1 MNTYEQCCSIR
12 RIILN
17 CTAEVTNYKSWGK
30 DFAYSFIMELPEK
43 IKIKNLN
50 PSELTMDEMK
60 DLGFGRWDEKTELML
75 IPLWLMQFIDPEI
88 YVMSIDGETVQFKHA
103 DNDHRFGCLAFGV
116 IPKK

>member
-17 CTAEVTNYKSWGK
+17 CTAEVMNYKSWGEEY
-30 DFAYSFIMELPEK
+30 AYKRIMELPQI
-43 IKIKNLN
+43 IKVKNIN
-50 PSELTMDEMK
+50 PSELSMTEMK
-60 DLGFGRWDEKTELML
+60 DLGFGRWNEETELML

-88 YVMSIDGETVQFKHA
+88 DVICIDGDTVKFKDA
-103 DNDHRFGCLAFGV
+103 DNDNRYGCLAFGV